1 MKKKWIWIAIVV
13 VLIAIIAIPI
23 IINESYKT
31 GQVYV
36 TVWNGSDML
45 SYYGSV
51 LGAVGTIVL
60 GLVAYWQ
67 NINLHKSQKR
77 LENKK
82 LTIET
87 FALFDFSNF
96 NITFYNS
103 KNTDEKKEMKCFESG
118 FNGNVGFW
126 TYKSMENMDELRI
139 KCNIKNIGLYPAV
152 NLYVG
157 DKSGAKI
164 EDANVMSSASE
175 DEANDKKYIINGDI
189 GTLILIVDINELN
202 ENKHLDYYLIFTNP
216 FGYKYSQKITVLSR
230 YADHGL
236 IEINAQG
243 TLNNIE
249 IMDE

>member
-1 MKKKWIWIAIVV
+1 MRKKWICIAIIV

-31 GQVYV
+31 GRGYV
-36 TVWNGSDML
+36 TVWNGSAML

-77 LENKK
+77 LEDKK

-103 KNTDEKKEMKCFESG
+103 KNTDEEKEMKCFESG

-126 TYKSMENMDELRI
+126 KYKPMENMDQLHI

-152 NLYVG
+152 DIYVG
-157 DKSGAKI
+157 DKIGTKI
-164 EDANVMSSASE
+164 EDTNVLSSASD
-175 DEANDKKYIINGDI
+175 DEANDKKYIINGDT
-189 GTLILIVDINELN
+189 GTMHLTVDINELN
-202 ENKHLDYYLIFTNP
+202 KNKHLDYYLMFTNP
-216 FGYKYSQKITVLSR
+216 FGYKYRQKITVLSR
-230 YADHGL
+230 YPDHGL

-243 TLNNIE
+243 SLNNFME
-249 IMDE
+249 EK